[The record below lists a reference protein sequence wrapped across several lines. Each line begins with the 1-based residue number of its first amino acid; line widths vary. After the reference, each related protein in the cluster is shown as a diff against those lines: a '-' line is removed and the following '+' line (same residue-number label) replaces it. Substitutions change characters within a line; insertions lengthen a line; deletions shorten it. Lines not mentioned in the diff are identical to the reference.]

1 MASAQVYRF
10 QQRISN
16 LQSHHKLASIRHC
29 EAVSNYISQN
39 NELMKSLMAH
49 LKGPDKSVKRTK
61 RITKPR
67 TTHPQLFL
75 VNNGHLTQCI
85 FHLWRGH
92 EHIIFSPF
100 MFTLSGIY
108 FILL

>member
-67 TTHPQLFL
+67 TTHPQ
-75 VNNGHLTQCI
+75 VNHLKNFCS
-85 FHLWRGH
+85 F
-92 EHIIFSPF
+92 FS
-100 MFTLSGIY
+100 
-108 FILL
+108 